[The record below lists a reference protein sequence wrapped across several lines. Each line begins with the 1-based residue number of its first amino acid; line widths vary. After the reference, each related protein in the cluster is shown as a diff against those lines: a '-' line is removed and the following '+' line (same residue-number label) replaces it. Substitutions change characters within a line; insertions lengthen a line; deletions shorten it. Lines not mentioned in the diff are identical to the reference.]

1 MDANTLNEARHALL
15 DYALQAGA
23 QAADVLSQISS
34 SVEISALNGAVEDA
48 VRSESVGLG
57 LRVMVGNSQAF
68 VSTADLRPES
78 LKAVAIQAAGM
89 ARVIPPDPYIRLA
102 RPDELARDIAIPDLY
117 DGSGEPSAEMLKEMA
132 FVAEKSGL
140 GIKGITR
147 SEGAQASWGITHVG
161 LSATN
166 GFDASYAQTG
176 SYLSASMIAGQDT
189 GMERDYAGTGAVFFA
204 DLEAPDVIG
213 ARAGA
218 RAISRIGAQPGKT
231 GRLPVIFDRRVSSSL
246 VRILS
251 RAISGSRLAKGTSFL
266 NDAAGK
272 AIMAKGI
279 TIVDDPLKPRGLRS
293 VPFDGEG
300 LAVQRRIVIENGVLT
315 GYFLDLRSA
324 ARMNLAP
331 TGHASRGLSSPPA
344 PAASNLW
351 IENGPDSLDALIAG
365 IDEGLLVTE
374 MMGSSINLATGDYS
388 RGASG
393 FWISGGK
400 IRHPVAEMTV
410 AGNLKDMF
418 LNMRAANDLQH
429 VEGIDAPAILIEGMT
444 VATR

>member
-1 MDANTLNEARHALL
+1 MDAHILNEARHALL
-15 DYALQAGA
+15 DHALKAGA

-57 LRVMVGNSQAF
+57 LRVLIGTSQAF
-68 VSTADLRPES
+68 VSTADLRGES
-78 LKAVAIQAAGM
+78 LKTVAHQAVDMAKAIPG
-89 ARVIPPDPYIRLA
+89 DPYIRLA
-102 RPDELARDIAIPDLY
+102 RPDELARDIAVPDLY
-117 DGSGEPSAEMLKEMA
+117 DGSGEPTAQTLKDMA
-132 FVAEKSGL
+132 FATEEAGL
-140 GIKGITR
+140 AVKGVTR

-161 LSATN
+161 LSASN

-176 SYLSASMIAGQDT
+176 AYLSASMIAGADNA
-189 GMERDYAGTGAVFFA
+189 MERDYAGTGAVFFS
-204 DLEAPDVIG
+204 DLEAPAAIG
-213 ARAGA
+213 TRAGE
-218 RAISRIGAQPGKT
+218 RAISRLDTKPGKT

-246 VRILS
+246 LRILS

-266 NDAAGK
+266 NDAAGRQ
-272 AIMAKGI
+272 IMSDGI
-279 TIVDDPLKPRGLRS
+279 TVIDDPLKPRGLRS

-300 LAVQRRIVIENGVLT
+300 LAVERKTIVGNGVLN

-351 IENGPDSLDALIAG
+351 IENGTDSVDTLVAG
-365 IDEGLLVTE
+365 IADGFLVTE

-400 IRHPVAEMTV
+400 ITHAVAEMTV

-418 LNMRAANDLQH
+418 LNLRPGNDLEF
-429 VEGIDAPAILIEGMT
+429 VEGIDAPSLLVEGMT